1 MKTRF
6 GLRSA
11 LLLALAGG
19 AAWAVSL
26 GITLTNHWNQR
37 LPVLLVDGE
46 LGSTNRLQYTPLL
59 ATTNDWQPLARIIIT
74 NHPTRHV
81 DTSATGAGG
90 RYYRA
95 LSGDE
100 DPPTNGLRAPV
111 YFNLFYHQE
120 GVGTLCTNP
129 PFPKFHEWRTNFLH
143 ELAELD
149 LRGIV
154 SDQYLSD
161 YMVDVIRHHSPMM
174 PDPIFAIF
182 SNSPNAR
189 LGYHFH
195 PASADVAIRTDKIRD
210 LEFWQAVATYPI
222 WERAYYDWSPCVP
235 PSTTNCILCGR
246 LDPNNPTGG
255 GIAVME
261 AAFGKPCVVD
271 SGCGA
276 PEALALTANYPYLV
290 TEAGGAAVHTL
301 LCGLLLP
308 HSWRSNWDLSPDPYR
323 YVYKMMGLYRLR
335 ATSLAWIEPSLP
347 LPAIEQMLALLPRD
361 RPHIVMVHGY
371 NRAMSADLDLVQ
383 RFIASNPGSRFI
395 SASELPALVD
405 AGPNVRTYSMSDLE
419 EGARYLL
426 RNWHGRPPGFIVT
439 GHRYLPLTALFRAL
453 QTVLSGYY
461 AQPQAPWP
469 ESVTVPEFIPP
480 PLGDQEALPSMD
492 ECRTYLPVSVT
503 NLAQIIRSLSTNE
516 IPFVTEVWVRGDG
529 WTAEVKINAA
539 ELLHGM
545 CTLFLKHRA
554 NELFSE
560 VCLRKGHIIPLSNI
574 TNESDCSRCCGTGET
589 PPARDCL
596 PCQPKATYADSRR
609 DWYNQLQLWT
619 LEPLDLR
626 VAQAPQTR

>member
-1 MKTRF
+1 MKTKH
-6 GLRSA
+6 LVCSA
-11 LLLALAGG
+11 LGLGLAGG
-19 AAWAVSL
+19 ALWAASL
-26 GITLTNHWNQR
+26 GITLTNRWNQR
-37 LPVLLVDGE
+37 IPLLWVDGP
-46 LGSTNRLQYTPLL
+46 LGSTNQLHWTPVLRETNAWHLL
-59 ATTNDWQPLARIIIT
+59 AEIVLT
-74 NHPTRHV
+74 NHPTPYV
-81 DTSATGAGG
+81 DETAASATN

-95 LSGDE
+95 VGGGVIPTN
-100 DPPTNGLRAPV
+100 PPTGAPV

-129 PFPKFHEWRTNFLH
+129 PFPKFQEWRTGFL
-143 ELAELD
+143 EEVAELD

-161 YMVDVIRHHSPMM
+161 YMVDVIRYHSPMI
-174 PDPIFAIF
+174 PDPLFAVF
-182 SNSPNAR
+182 ANSPMTR

-195 PASADVAIRTDKIRD
+195 PASGDVTIRSDQIRN
-210 LEFWQAVATYPI
+210 LEFWEAVATYPI
-222 WERAYYDWSPCVP
+222 WERAYYDWHPCVP
-235 PSTTNCILCGR
+235 PSTNCVFCGR
-246 LDPNNPTGG
+246 LDRDNPTGG

-276 PEALALTANYPYLV
+276 PEALVYKANYPNLV

-301 LCGLLLP
+301 LCSPLLP
-308 HSWRSNWDLSPDPYR
+308 HSWRANWDLSPDPYR

-335 ATSLAWIEPSLP
+335 ATSLAWIEPSQP
-347 LPAIEQMLALLPRD
+347 LLAKEQMLALLPRD

-371 NRAMSADLDLVQ
+371 NRAMSADLELVQ
-383 RFIASNPGSRFI
+383 RFITNNPGCRFI

-405 AGPNVRTYSMSDLE
+405 PSRNDRTYSMIDLE

-439 GHRYLPLTALFRAL
+439 ERRYLPLTALFRAL
-453 QTVLSGYY
+453 QTVLRDRY
-461 AQPQAPWP
+461 AHPQAPWP

-492 ECRTYLPVSVT
+492 ECHTYLPVSVT
-503 NLAQIIRSLSTNE
+503 NLAQIIQSLSTSE
-516 IPFVTEVWVRGDG
+516 IPWVADVWVRGDG
-529 WTAEVKINAA
+529 WSAQVKINAA
-539 ELLHGM
+539 ELLNGM

-560 VCLRKGHIIPLSNI
+560 ICLRKGHVIPLSNI
-574 TNESDCSRCCGTGET
+574 THESDCSRCCGTGET
-589 PPARDCL
+589 PPAGDCL
-596 PCQPKATYADSRR
+596 PCQPKAAYADCRR

-619 LEPLDLR
+619 LEPVDLR
-626 VAQAPQTR
+626 TLQIPQAR